1 MAPENILVIGP
12 SWVGDVVLSQSL
24 YMTIKQRNPMS
35 RIDVLAPAWSAP
47 ILARMEQVSSVI
59 EMPLRHG
66 ELGLGRRRR
75 LGLSIRGQYHRAI
88 VLPNSFKSALVPWWA
103 EIPKRSGFRGEMRYG
118 LLNDM
123 RILDR
128 QALPRAIDRYVHL
141 GHDTDAITREV
152 PSPVLQVDA
161 NNTRMCVERL
171 GLNCNTSILAL
182 MPGSAFGRSK
192 CWPPEY
198 FADIAK
204 HYLRRGWQVWLLG
217 SVADQKVSSRI
228 AKAAPGQVIDLC
240 GKTNLVDVIDLIAQA
255 KLAITN
261 DSGLMHIAA
270 AVATPLVAVYG
281 ATSPE
286 YTPPM
291 SKHALTLWKGIE
303 CSPCYKRVCR
313 YGHYRCLTEIPATE
327 VQIQATCLF
336 KAHPSHKAL

>member
-75 LGLSIRGQYHRAI
+75 LGLSIRGQYHHAI

-161 NNTRMCVERL
+161 DNTRTCIARL
-171 GLNCNTSILAL
+171 ELSCDTPILAL

-192 CWPPEY
+192 RWPPEH
-198 FADIAK
+198 FAAIAD
-204 HYLRRGWQVWLLG
+204 HYLRQDWQVWILG
-217 SVADQKVSSRI
+217 SASDRQAGGSI
-228 AKAAPGQVIDLC
+228 AEATSGRAINLC
-240 GKTNLVDVIDLIAQA
+240 GKTNLIDVVDLIAQA
-255 KLAITN
+255 KLAISN

-270 AVATPLVAVYG
+270 AVGVPLVAVYG
-281 ATSPE
+281 ATSPD

-291 SKHALTLWKGIE
+291 SKRAVTLWKGIE

-313 YGHYRCLTEIPATE
+313 YGHYRCLTEIPAAE
-327 VQIQATCLF
+327 VQTQATYLL
-336 KAHPSHKAL
+336 KK